1 MLAYFIRRTLQFIP
15 TIIGVT
21 LIIFLLL
28 NVLPGNAALMAGDSR
43 REMDEQAIEELKR
56 KWGLHHP
63 VHVRYAKYMWGLLKG
78 DMGTSYL
85 RDEPVSDVIKERIWP
100 TLRLAIYAMIIAVGI
115 GIPLGFY
122 SALKQGTWLDSFSMV
137 GAVSGV
143 SFPQFWL
150 GLLLMYF
157 LCVKARLFPVNGYG
171 DGAFINIVL
180 PAITLGLGYMALL
193 ARTTR
198 AAVLEILTED
208 YIRTARSKGISE
220 FLIYNKHVL
229 RNAMILILTTAGLQF
244 GSMIGQTVVIEKL
257 FSWPGIGSLVVD
269 SIFQRDTPITQGCI
283 LIIIL
288 VFLVVNLLVDLT
300 YSVIDPRIK
309 FQ

>member
-28 NVLPGNAALMAGDSR
+28 NVLPGNAALMAGGR
-43 REMDEQAIEELKR
+43 KELTPQAIEELKE
-56 KWGLHHP
+56 KWGLHLP
-63 VHVRYAKYMWGLLKG
+63 IHVRYAKYMIGLTRG
-78 DMGTSYL
+78 DMGVSYL
-85 RDEPVSDVIKERIWP
+85 RDEPVSDVIAARIWP
-100 TLRLAIYAMIIAVGI
+100 TLRLSMYAMIIAVGI

-122 SALKQGTWLDSFSMV
+122 SAVKQGTWLDSLSMV

-157 LCVKARLFPVNGYG
+157 LCVKAQLFPVTGYG
-171 DGAFINIVL
+171 EGAFSNIVL

-283 LIIIL
+283 IIIIF

-309 FQ
+309 YQ

>member
-28 NVLPGNAALMAGDSR
+28 NVLPGNAALMAGGR
-43 REMDEQAIEELKR
+43 KELTAQAIEELKE

-63 VHVRYAKYMWGLLKG
+63 IHVRYAKYMIGLTKG
-78 DMGTSYL
+78 DMGVSYL
-85 RDEPVSDVIKERIWP
+85 RDEPVSDVIAARIWP
-100 TLRLAIYAMIIAVGI
+100 TLRLSMYAMIIAVGI

-122 SALKQGTWLDSFSMV
+122 SAVKQGTWLDSLSMI

-157 LCVKARLFPVNGYG
+157 LCVKAQLFPVTGYG
-171 DGAFINIVL
+171 EGAFINIIL

-283 LIIIL
+283 IIIIF

-309 FQ
+309 YQ

>member
-43 REMDEQAIEELKR
+43 REMDSQAIEELKR
-56 KWGLHHP
+56 KWGLHLP
-63 VHVRYAKYMWGLLKG
+63 VHVRYGKYMLGLLKG

-100 TLRLAIYAMIIAVGI
+100 TLRLAMYAMIIAVGV

-122 SALKQGTWLDSFSMV
+122 SALRQGTWLDSFSMV

-157 LCVKARLFPVNGYG
+157 LCVKARIFPVNGYG

-309 FQ
+309 YQ

>member
-28 NVLPGNAALMAGDSR
+28 NVLPGNAALMAGGR
-43 REMDEQAIEELKR
+43 KELTAQAIEELKE

-63 VHVRYAKYMWGLLKG
+63 IHVRYAKYMIGLTKG
-78 DMGTSYL
+78 DMGVSYL
-85 RDEPVSDVIKERIWP
+85 RDEPVSDVIAARIWP
-100 TLRLAIYAMIIAVGI
+100 TLRLSMYAMIIAVGI

-122 SALKQGTWLDSFSMV
+122 SAVKQGTWLDSLSMV

-157 LCVKARLFPVNGYG
+157 LCVKAQLFPVTGYG
-171 DGAFINIVL
+171 EGAFSNIVL

-257 FSWPGIGSLVVD
+257 FSWPGIGSLVVV

-283 LIIIL
+283 IIIIF

-309 FQ
+309 YQ

>member
-28 NVLPGNAALMAGDSR
+28 NVLPGNAALMAGGR
-43 REMDEQAIEELKR
+43 KELTAQAIEELKE

-63 VHVRYAKYMWGLLKG
+63 IHVRYAKYMIGLTKG
-78 DMGTSYL
+78 DMGVSYL
-85 RDEPVSDVIKERIWP
+85 RDEPVSDVIAARIWP
-100 TLRLAIYAMIIAVGI
+100 TLRLSMYAMVIAVGI

-122 SALKQGTWLDSFSMV
+122 SAVKQGTWLDSLSMV

-157 LCVKARLFPVNGYG
+157 LCVKAQLFPVTGYG
-171 DGAFINIVL
+171 EGAFSNIVL

-283 LIIIL
+283 IIIIF

-309 FQ
+309 YQ

>member
-28 NVLPGNAALMAGDSR
+28 NVLPGNAALMAGGR
-43 REMDEQAIEELKR
+43 KELTAQAIEELKE

-63 VHVRYAKYMWGLLKG
+63 IHVRYAKYMIGLTKG
-78 DMGTSYL
+78 DMGVSYL
-85 RDEPVSDVIKERIWP
+85 RDEPVSDVIAARIWP
-100 TLRLAIYAMIIAVGI
+100 TLRLSMYAMIIAVGI

-122 SALKQGTWLDSFSMV
+122 SAVKQGSWLDSLSMV

-157 LCVKARLFPVNGYG
+157 LCVKAQLFPVTGYG
-171 DGAFINIVL
+171 EGAFSNIVL

-283 LIIIL
+283 IIIIF

-309 FQ
+309 YQ

>member
-28 NVLPGNAALMAGDSR
+28 NVLPGNAALMAGGR
-43 REMDEQAIEELKR
+43 KELTPQAIEELKE

-63 VHVRYAKYMWGLLKG
+63 VHVRYAKYMIGLTRG
-78 DMGTSYL
+78 DMGISYL
-85 RDEPVSDVIKERIWP
+85 RDEPVSDVIAARIWP
-100 TLRLAIYAMIIAVGI
+100 TLRLAMYAMIIAVGI

-122 SALKQGTWLDSFSMV
+122 SAIKQGTWLDSLSMV

-157 LCVKARLFPVNGYG
+157 LCVKARLFPVTGYG
-171 DGAFINIVL
+171 EGAFINIVL
-180 PAITLGLGYMALL
+180 PAITLGLSYMALL

-220 FLIYNKHVL
+220 FLVYNKHVL

-269 SIFQRDTPITQGCI
+269 SIFQRDTPVTQGCI
-283 LIIIL
+283 VIIIF

-309 FQ
+309 YQ

>member
-28 NVLPGNAALMAGDSR
+28 NVLPGNAALMAGGKK
-43 REMDEQAIEELKR
+43 EMTPQAIEELKE

-63 VHVRYAKYMWGLLKG
+63 IHVRYAKYMIGLIKG
-78 DMGTSYL
+78 DMGVSYL
-85 RDEPVSDVIKERIWP
+85 RDEPVSDVIGARIWP
-100 TLRLAIYAMIIAVGI
+100 TLRLSMYAMIIAVGI

-122 SALKQGTWLDSFSMV
+122 SAVKQGSWLDSLSMV

-157 LCVKARLFPVNGYG
+157 LCVKAQIFPVNGYG
-171 DGAFINIVL
+171 EGAFINIVL

-283 LIIIL
+283 IIIIF

-309 FQ
+309 YQ

>member
-28 NVLPGNAALMAGDSR
+28 NVLPGNAALMAGGR
-43 REMDEQAIEELKR
+43 KELTAQAIEELKE

-63 VHVRYAKYMWGLLKG
+63 IHVRYAKYMIGLTKG
-78 DMGTSYL
+78 DMGVSYL
-85 RDEPVSDVIKERIWP
+85 RDEPVSDVIGARIWP
-100 TLRLAIYAMIIAVGI
+100 TLRLSMYAMIIAVGI

-122 SALKQGTWLDSFSMV
+122 SAVKQGTWLDSLSMV

-157 LCVKARLFPVNGYG
+157 LCVKAQLFPVTGYG
-171 DGAFINIVL
+171 EGAFSNIVL

-283 LIIIL
+283 IIIIF

-309 FQ
+309 YQ

>member
-28 NVLPGNAALMAGDSR
+28 NVLPGNAALMAGGR
-43 REMDEQAIEELKR
+43 KELTPQAIEELKE
-56 KWGLHHP
+56 KWGLHLP
-63 VHVRYAKYMWGLLKG
+63 VHVRYAKYMIGLTRG
-78 DMGTSYL
+78 DMGISYL
-85 RDEPVSDVIKERIWP
+85 RDEPVSDVIAARIWP
-100 TLRLAIYAMIIAVGI
+100 TLRLAMYAMIIAVGI

-122 SALKQGTWLDSFSMV
+122 SAIKQGTWLDSLSMV

-157 LCVKARLFPVNGYG
+157 LCVKARLFPVTGYG
-171 DGAFINIVL
+171 EGAFINIVL

-220 FLIYNKHVL
+220 FLVYNKHVL

-269 SIFQRDTPITQGCI
+269 SIFQRDTPVTQGCI
-283 LIIIL
+283 VIIIF

-309 FQ
+309 YQ

>member
-21 LIIFLLL
+21 LILFLLL
-28 NVLPGNAALMAGDSR
+28 NVLPGNAALMAGGKKELDP
-43 REMDEQAIEELKR
+43 QAIKELKE

-63 VHVRYAKYMWGLLKG
+63 IHVRYAKYMIGLTKG
-78 DMGTSYL
+78 DLGVSYL
-85 RDEPVSDVIKERIWP
+85 RDEPVRDVIAARIWP
-100 TLRLAIYAMIIAVGI
+100 TLRLAMFSMIIAVSI

-122 SALKQGTWLDSFSMV
+122 SALRQGTWLDSLSMI

-157 LCVKARLFPVNGYG
+157 LCVKAQLFPVTGYG
-171 DGAFINIVL
+171 EGAFMNIVL

-208 YIRTARSKGISE
+208 YIRTARSKGISD

-229 RNAMILILTTAGLQF
+229 RNALILILTTAGLQF

-300 YSVIDPRIK
+300 YSIIDPRIK
-309 FQ
+309 YQ

>member
-1 MLAYFIRRTLQFIP
+1 MFAYFIRRTLQFIP

-28 NVLPGNAALMAGDSR
+28 NVLPGNAALMAGGR
-43 REMDEQAIEELKR
+43 KELTPQAIEELKE
-56 KWGLHHP
+56 KWGLNLP
-63 VHVRYAKYMWGLLKG
+63 IHVRYAKYMIGLTRG
-78 DMGTSYL
+78 DMGVSYL
-85 RDEPVSDVIKERIWP
+85 RDEPVSDVIGARIWP

-122 SALKQGTWLDSFSMV
+122 SAIKQGTWLDSLSMV

-157 LCVKARLFPVNGYG
+157 LCVKARLFPVTGYG

-220 FLIYNKHVL
+220 MLVYNKHVL

-269 SIFQRDTPITQGCI
+269 SIFQRDTPVTQGCI
-283 LIIIL
+283 VIIIF

-309 FQ
+309 YQ

>member
-28 NVLPGNAALMAGDSR
+28 NVLPGNAALMAGGR
-43 REMDEQAIEELKR
+43 KEMTPQAIEELKE

-63 VHVRYAKYMWGLLKG
+63 IHVRYAKYMIGLAKG
-78 DMGTSYL
+78 DMGVSYL
-85 RDEPVSDVIKERIWP
+85 RDEPVSDVIAARIWP
-100 TLRLAIYAMIIAVGI
+100 TLRLSMYAMIIAVGI

-122 SALKQGTWLDSFSMV
+122 SAVKQGTWLDSLSMV

-157 LCVKARLFPVNGYG
+157 LCVKAQLFPVTGYG
-171 DGAFINIVL
+171 EGAFINIIL

-229 RNAMILILTTAGLQF
+229 RNALILILTTAGLQF

-283 LIIIL
+283 IIIIF

-309 FQ
+309 YQ

>member
-28 NVLPGNAALMAGDSR
+28 NVLPGNAALMAGGR
-43 REMDEQAIEELKR
+43 KEMAPQAIEDLKE
-56 KWGLHHP
+56 KWGLHLP
-63 VHVRYAKYMWGLLKG
+63 IHVRYGKYMIGLAKG
-78 DMGTSYL
+78 DMGVSYL
-85 RDEPVSDVIKERIWP
+85 RDEPVSEVIAARIWP
-100 TLRLAIYAMIIAVGI
+100 TLRLAMYAMIIAVGI

-122 SALKQGTWLDSFSMV
+122 SAVKQGTWLDSLSMV

-157 LCVKARLFPVNGYG
+157 LCVKAQLFPVTGYG
-171 DGAFINIVL
+171 EGATINIVL

-283 LIIIL
+283 IIIIL

-300 YSVIDPRIK
+300 YSIIDPRIK
-309 FQ
+309 YQ

>member
-28 NVLPGNAALMAGDSR
+28 NVLPGNAALMAGGR
-43 REMDEQAIEELKR
+43 KELTPQAIEELKE
-56 KWGLHHP
+56 KWGLHLP
-63 VHVRYAKYMWGLLKG
+63 VHVRYAKYMIGLTKG
-78 DMGTSYL
+78 DMGISYL
-85 RDEPVSDVIKERIWP
+85 RDEPVSDVIAARIWP
-100 TLRLAIYAMIIAVGI
+100 TLRLAMYAMIIAVGI

-122 SALKQGTWLDSFSMV
+122 SAVKQGTWLDSLSMV

-157 LCVKARLFPVNGYG
+157 LCVKARLFPVTGYG
-171 DGAFINIVL
+171 EGAFINIVL

-309 FQ
+309 YQ

>member
-28 NVLPGNAALMAGDSR
+28 NVLPGNAALMAGGR
-43 REMDEQAIEELKR
+43 KEMTPQAIEELKE

-63 VHVRYAKYMWGLLKG
+63 IHVRYAKYMIGLAKG
-78 DMGTSYL
+78 DMGVSYL
-85 RDEPVSDVIKERIWP
+85 RDEPVSDVIAARIWP
-100 TLRLAIYAMIIAVGI
+100 TLRLSMYAMIIAVGI

-122 SALKQGTWLDSFSMV
+122 SAVKQGTWLDSLSMV

-157 LCVKARLFPVNGYG
+157 LCVKAQLFPVTGYG
-171 DGAFINIVL
+171 EGAFINIVL

-229 RNAMILILTTAGLQF
+229 RNALILILTTAGLQF

-283 LIIIL
+283 IIIIF

-309 FQ
+309 YQ

>member
-1 MLAYFIRRTLQFIP
+1 MFAYFIRRTLQFIP

-28 NVLPGNAALMAGDSR
+28 NVLPGNAALMAGGR
-43 REMDEQAIEELKR
+43 KELTPQAIEELKE
-56 KWGLHHP
+56 KWGLNLP
-63 VHVRYAKYMWGLLKG
+63 IHVRYAKYMIGLTRG
-78 DMGTSYL
+78 DMGVSYL
-85 RDEPVSDVIKERIWP
+85 RDEPVSDVIGARIWP

-122 SALKQGTWLDSFSMV
+122 SAIKQGTWLDSLSMI

-157 LCVKARLFPVNGYG
+157 LCVKARLFPVTGYG

-220 FLIYNKHVL
+220 MLVYNKHVL

-269 SIFQRDTPITQGCI
+269 SIFQRDTPVTQGCI
-283 LIIIL
+283 VIIIF

-309 FQ
+309 YQ

>member
-28 NVLPGNAALMAGDSR
+28 NVLPGNAALMAGGR
-43 REMDEQAIEELKR
+43 KELTAQAIEELKE
-56 KWGLHHP
+56 KWGLHQP
-63 VHVRYAKYMWGLLKG
+63 IHVRYAKYMIGLTKG
-78 DMGTSYL
+78 DMGVSYL
-85 RDEPVSDVIKERIWP
+85 RDEPVSDVIAARIWP
-100 TLRLAIYAMIIAVGI
+100 TLRLSMYAMIIAVGI

-122 SALKQGTWLDSFSMV
+122 SAVKQGTWLDSLSMV

-157 LCVKARLFPVNGYG
+157 LCVKARLFPVTGYG
-171 DGAFINIVL
+171 EGAFSNIVL

-283 LIIIL
+283 IIIIF

-300 YSVIDPRIK
+300 YSIIDPRIK
-309 FQ
+309 YQ

>member
-28 NVLPGNAALMAGDSR
+28 NVLPGNAALMAGGKK
-43 REMDEQAIEELKR
+43 EMTPQAIEELKE

-63 VHVRYAKYMWGLLKG
+63 IHVRYAKYMIGLTRG
-78 DMGTSYL
+78 DMGVSYL
-85 RDEPVSDVIKERIWP
+85 RDEPVSDVIAARIWP
-100 TLRLAIYAMIIAVGI
+100 TLRLAIYAMIIAVGV

-122 SALKQGTWLDSFSMV
+122 SALKQGTWLDSLSMV

-157 LCVKARLFPVNGYG
+157 LCVKAQLFPVNGYG
-171 DGAFINIVL
+171 EGAFINIVL

-283 LIIIL
+283 LIIIF

>member
-28 NVLPGNAALMAGDSR
+28 NVLPGNAALMAGGR
-43 REMDEQAIEELKR
+43 QELGAQAIEELKE
-56 KWGLHHP
+56 KWGLHLP
-63 VHVRYAKYMWGLLKG
+63 VHVRYAKYMIGLTKG
-78 DMGTSYL
+78 DMGVSYL
-85 RDEPVSDVIKERIWP
+85 RDEPVSDVIAARIWP
-100 TLRLAIYAMIIAVGI
+100 TLRLAMYSMIIAVSI
-115 GIPLGFY
+115 GIPLGFF
-122 SALKQGTWLDSFSMV
+122 SALRQGSWLDSLSMV

-157 LCVKARLFPVNGYG
+157 FCVKANLFPVAGYG
-171 DGAFINIVL
+171 EGATINIIL

-269 SIFQRDTPITQGCI
+269 SIFARDTPITQGCI
-283 LIIIL
+283 LIIIM

-309 FQ
+309 YQ

>member
-21 LIIFLLL
+21 VIIFLLL
-28 NVLPGNAALMAGDSR
+28 NVLPGNAALMAGGRQELSA
-43 REMDEQAIEELKR
+43 QAIKELKE
-56 KWGLHHP
+56 KWGLHLP
-63 VHVRYAKYMWGLLKG
+63 VHIRYAKYMIGLTKG
-78 DMGTSYL
+78 DMGVSYL
-85 RDEPVSDVIKERIWP
+85 RDEPVSDVIGARIWP
-100 TLRLAIYAMIIAVGI
+100 TLRLAMYSMIIAVGI

-122 SALKQGTWLDSFSMV
+122 SALKQGTWLDSISMV

-157 LCVKARLFPVNGYG
+157 FCVKARLFPVTGYG
-171 DGAFINIVL
+171 DGAIANIIL

-283 LIIIL
+283 LVIIF

-300 YSVIDPRIK
+300 YSIIDPRIK
-309 FQ
+309 YQ

>member
-28 NVLPGNAALMAGDSR
+28 NVLPGNAALMAGGR
-43 REMDEQAIEELKR
+43 KELTAQAIEELKE
-56 KWGLHHP
+56 KWGLHLP
-63 VHVRYAKYMWGLLKG
+63 IHVRYAKYMIGLTRG
-78 DMGTSYL
+78 DMGVSYL
-85 RDEPVSDVIKERIWP
+85 RDEPVSDVIAARIWP
-100 TLRLAIYAMIIAVGI
+100 TLRLSMYAMIIAVGI

-122 SALKQGTWLDSFSMV
+122 SAVKQGTWLDSLSMV

-157 LCVKARLFPVNGYG
+157 LCVKAQLFPVTGYG
-171 DGAFINIVL
+171 EGAFSNIVL

-283 LIIIL
+283 IIIIF
-288 VFLVVNLLVDLT
+288 VFLVVILLVDLT
-300 YSVIDPRIK
+300 YSVIDLSLK
-309 FQ
+309 YQ

>member
-28 NVLPGNAALMAGDSR
+28 NVLPGNAALMAGGR
-43 REMDEQAIEELKR
+43 KELTAQAIEELKE

-63 VHVRYAKYMWGLLKG
+63 IHVRYAKYMIGLTKG
-78 DMGTSYL
+78 DMGVSYL
-85 RDEPVSDVIKERIWP
+85 RDEPVSDVIAPRIWP
-100 TLRLAIYAMIIAVGI
+100 TLRLSMYAMIIAVGI

-122 SALKQGTWLDSFSMV
+122 SAVKQGTWLDSLSMV

-157 LCVKARLFPVNGYG
+157 LCVKAQLFPVTGYG
-171 DGAFINIVL
+171 EGAFSNIVL

-229 RNAMILILTTAGLQF
+229 RNALILILTTAGLQF

-283 LIIIL
+283 IIIIF

-309 FQ
+309 YQ

>member
-1 MLAYFIRRTLQFIP
+1 M
-15 TIIGVT
+15 
-21 LIIFLLL
+21 
-28 NVLPGNAALMAGDSR
+28 
-43 REMDEQAIEELKR
+43 
-56 KWGLHHP
+56 
-63 VHVRYAKYMWGLLKG
+63 
-78 DMGTSYL
+78 
-85 RDEPVSDVIKERIWP
+85 
-100 TLRLAIYAMIIAVGI
+100 YAMVIAIGI

-122 SALKQGTWLDSFSMV
+122 SALRQGTWLDSLSMV

-157 LCVKARLFPVNGYG
+157 LCVKARLFPVTGYG
-171 DGAFINIVL
+171 EGAVINIIL

-220 FLIYNKHVL
+220 FLVYNKHVL

-283 LIIIL
+283 LIIIF

-309 FQ
+309 YQ

>member
-28 NVLPGNAALMAGDSR
+28 NVLPGNAALMAGGR
-43 REMDEQAIEELKR
+43 KELTPQAIEELKE

-63 VHVRYAKYMWGLLKG
+63 VHVRYAKYMIGLTRG
-78 DMGTSYL
+78 DMGISYL
-85 RDEPVSDVIKERIWP
+85 RDEPVSDVIAARIWP
-100 TLRLAIYAMIIAVGI
+100 TLRLAMYAMIIAVGI

-122 SALKQGTWLDSFSMV
+122 SAIKQGTWLDSLSMV

-157 LCVKARLFPVNGYG
+157 LCVKARLFPVTGYG
-171 DGAFINIVL
+171 EGAFINIVL

-220 FLIYNKHVL
+220 FLVYNKHVL

-269 SIFQRDTPITQGCI
+269 SIFQRDTPVTQGCI
-283 LIIIL
+283 VIIIF

-309 FQ
+309 YQ

>member
-1 MLAYFIRRTLQFIP
+1 MCIRDR
-15 TIIGVT
+15 
-21 LIIFLLL
+21 
-28 NVLPGNAALMAGDSR
+28 
-43 REMDEQAIEELKR
+43 
-56 KWGLHHP
+56 
-63 VHVRYAKYMWGLLKG
+63 
-78 DMGTSYL
+78 DMGVSYL
-85 RDEPVSDVIKERIWP
+85 RDEPVSDVIAARIWP
-100 TLRLAIYAMIIAVGI
+100 TLRLSMYAMIIAVGI

-122 SALKQGTWLDSFSMV
+122 SAVKQGTWLDSLSMV

-157 LCVKARLFPVNGYG
+157 LCVKAQLFPVTGYG
-171 DGAFINIVL
+171 EGAFSNIVL

-283 LIIIL
+283 IIIIF

-309 FQ
+309 YQ